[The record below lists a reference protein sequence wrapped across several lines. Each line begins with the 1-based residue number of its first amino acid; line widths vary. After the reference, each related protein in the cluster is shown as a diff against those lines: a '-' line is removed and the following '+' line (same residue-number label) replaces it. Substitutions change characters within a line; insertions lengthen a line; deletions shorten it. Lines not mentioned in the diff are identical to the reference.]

1 MPEEQQDADLAVV
14 PTARLVQALVMSLAV
29 ALQSQYLDED
39 TYYEDAA

>member
-14 PTARLVQALVMSLAV
+14 PTTRLVQALVMSLAV

-39 TYYEDAA
+39 TYEDAA

>member
-39 TYYEDAA
+39 TYEDAA